1 MIPFSYVSAEKFLNG
16 KNSKNVRGKKA
27 TRVARITTDAIGLF
41 YHNTPVVTWN
51 KNGDVRLLT
60 NNHRSVTTKRRIN
73 QAIGSRGDLF
83 QRKFKWFFRK
93 EDGNVV
99 PFHEGMWV

>member
-1 MIPFSYVSAEKFLNG
+1 MIPCSYVSAEQFLNG

-27 TRVARITTDAIGLF
+27 TRVSRITTECIGLF
-41 YHNTPVVTWN
+41 YHDTPVVTWN
-51 KNGDVRLLT
+51 CNGNTVLRT
-60 NNHRSVTTKRRIN
+60 NNYRSVTTKRRIN

-99 PFHEGMWV
+99 PFQEGMWV